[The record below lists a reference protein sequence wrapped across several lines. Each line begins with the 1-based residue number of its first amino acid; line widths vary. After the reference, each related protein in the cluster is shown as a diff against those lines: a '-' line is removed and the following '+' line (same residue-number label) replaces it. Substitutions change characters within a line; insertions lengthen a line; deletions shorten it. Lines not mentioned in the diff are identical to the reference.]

1 MWSRDVTWSIFG
13 GTKFWEVE
21 TLWDSL
27 NLFETLHLFAPDP
40 SRSKQIQETRG
51 DMTRALSSCTS
62 GRAASS
68 ETSSLTLDRP
78 MFWWTQMDRPRRSHG
93 YGCHGRWFYDIS
105 RFSSSIFVHSW
116 NVEHGWTLLT
126 RFTCW
131 HDILSHVDLPCFW
144 SDWKC
149 LAAVW
154 LNHWASLSLWVW
166 ALSDSM
172 AVRAQVSI
180 NFRPSVLLINSCG
193 YPWFQTRLSRYQS
206 EQSLTPPSS
215 RNDTAVAKMW
225 YVSFHQHFLFL
236 FLRFFFFFWFE
247 KIVWLNLG
255 MQLSSAECA
264 IDVSPGSQECRLG
277 RHAKGW
283 NILRIPQD
291 RHSIACEIWNYI
303 APWQIL
309 YALIYLYTY
318 KTHIQNIFLFIISP
332 SQTISCHCLARKS
345 CKLDDGFRFLKVAF
359 VTGLQTAG
367 PGLSGAP
374 CVLCSELSNR
384 IECRVLMGF
393 GRAWSRWKK

>member
-1 MWSRDVTWSIFG
+1 MDMDVMDADFMIFRDFQVVFLCILGTWNMDEH
-13 GTKFWEVE
+13 FW
-21 TLWDSL
+21 L
-27 NLFETLHLFAPDP
+27 A
-40 SRSKQIQETRG
+40 
-51 DMTRALSSCTS
+51 
-62 GRAASS
+62 
-68 ETSSLTLDRP
+68 
-78 MFWWTQMDRPRRSHG
+78 
-93 YGCHGRWFYDIS
+93 
-105 RFSSSIFVHSW
+105 
-116 NVEHGWTLLT
+116 
-126 RFTCW
+126 
-131 HDILSHVDLPCFW
+131 SHVDMTSYHTLTCHAFGVTGSVSQPCG
-144 SDWKC
+144 SITGPAC
-149 LAAVW
+149 RCGSGHSAIPW
-154 LNHWASLSLWVW
+154 LWEHKF
-166 ALSDSM
+166 
-172 AVRAQVSI
+172 QIVSI
-180 NFRPSVLLINSCG
+180 NFRPSVLINSCG

-236 FLRFFFFFWFE
+236 FLRFFFFFFWFE

>member
-1 MWSRDVTWSIFG
+1 MFCLRRHWRRTDSALISLANHGILWYFHIYIYILSTHTCTLLTYYYFNYSHVLLTKLSELILSVSNMQRWNEYCRSLLPKPVAVNGLDVVTWCHVMSRDVTWCHVMSRDVTWSIFG

-27 NLFETLHLFAPDP
+27 NLFETLHLFAP

-172 AVRAQVSI
+172 AVRAQVS
-180 NFRPSVLLINSCG
+180 NS
-193 YPWFQTRLSRYQS
+193 F
-206 EQSLTPPSS
+206 
-215 RNDTAVAKMW
+215 N
-225 YVSFHQHFLFL
+225 
-236 FLRFFFFFWFE
+236 
-247 KIVWLNLG
+247 
-255 MQLSSAECA
+255 QLSSF
-264 IDVSPGSQECRLG
+264 GSDQLL
-277 RHAKGW
+277 W
-283 NILRIPQD
+283 LP
-291 RHSIACEIWNYI
+291 
-303 APWQIL
+303 
-309 YALIYLYTY
+309 LI
-318 KTHIQNIFLFIISP
+318 
-332 SQTISCHCLARKS
+332 
-345 CKLDDGFRFLKVAF
+345 
-359 VTGLQTAG
+359 
-367 PGLSGAP
+367 
-374 CVLCSELSNR
+374 SNPT
-384 IECRVLMGF
+384 
-393 GRAWSRWKK
+393 